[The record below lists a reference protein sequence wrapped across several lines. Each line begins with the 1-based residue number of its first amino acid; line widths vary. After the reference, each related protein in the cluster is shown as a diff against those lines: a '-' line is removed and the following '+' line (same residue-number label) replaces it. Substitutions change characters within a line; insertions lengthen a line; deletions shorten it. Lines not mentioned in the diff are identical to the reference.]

1 MKCLICY
8 QSKTGTTA
16 KCAEILKKKL
26 EKEGRRSRLPIWRP
40 EGRSLPAMTALLQER
55 PCVWVKSRKK
65 QRLFWKR
72 VGMSF

>member
-26 EKEGRRSRLPIWRP
+26 EKRGAQVTAANYGL
-40 EGRSLPAMTALLQER
+40 GLSLPAMTALLQER

-65 QRLFWKR
+65 QRS
-72 VGMSF
+72 GSGQE